1 MYRRRRRRLNKT
13 RFTMFILLLTL
24 IAAAVIYLFK
34 GGLPWN
40 RDGSTDN
47 ISPTPSGQV
56 YQPGSSSEQP
66 TPTPEPT
73 PWPTPEPMP
82 EESTDTAILK
92 VSWQT
97 PAVFD
102 GPNAFPESAS
112 VTPDGRI
119 KYWVFQNNKPVTGY
133 KPDYEISFGTPDQYA
148 ALEGITAFRGNHYR
162 DTASWGTRDVREKK
176 LEIVWTHDMGAI
188 TAHGSYWPGTGWTGQ
203 PLIVHWPETE
213 RNLMNIKPEM
223 KEKDLVEVIYP
234 AMDGNIYFL
243 DLETGKPTRDKIEVG
258 FPMKGTG
265 MVDPRG
271 YPILYTGMGINE
283 NNGKFT
289 EFKYNIFSLIDQ
301 KPMYSIFGRDPMAFR
316 EWGAFDASALVDGKT
331 DTFLEVAENG
341 LIYKVKLNTRY
352 DREAGT
358 IDISPQLTKFRY
370 EDTKNP
376 EQGIENSPAF
386 YKNYM
391 YFCDNGG
398 TFMCLDINTLKPVWI
413 YDVGDDTDTTT
424 VIEETPEGVFLYT
437 ANEIDKRS
445 QNNSSPTAPCNI
457 RKFNALTG
465 ELIWQKDYECYYQF
479 YINGGSLGTPIM
491 GKNDIS
497 DLIIFP
503 ICFTGSTMDGKLVAL
518 DKKTGEEVWARNLAA
533 YSWSSPVAFKA
544 NDGKTYAVFCDYN
557 GDLHLFDPRTGK
569 DLDVISLGRN
579 IESSPAVY
587 NDMIVVGSYTP
598 KIYGV
603 RIK

>member
-1 MYRRRRRRLNKT
+1 
-13 RFTMFILLLTL
+13 
-24 IAAAVIYLFK
+24 
-34 GGLPWN
+34 
-40 RDGSTDN
+40 
-47 ISPTPSGQV
+47 
-56 YQPGSSSEQP
+56 
-66 TPTPEPT
+66 
-73 PWPTPEPMP
+73 
-82 EESTDTAILK
+82 
-92 VSWQT
+92 
-97 PAVFD
+97 
-102 GPNAFPESAS
+102 
-112 VTPDGRI
+112 
-119 KYWVFQNNKPVTGY
+119 
-133 KPDYEISFGTPDQYA
+133 
-148 ALEGITAFRGNHYR
+148 
-162 DTASWGTRDVREKK
+162 
-176 LEIVWTHDMGAI
+176 
-188 TAHGSYWPGTGWTGQ
+188 
-203 PLIVHWPETE
+203 
-213 RNLMNIKPEM
+213 
-223 KEKDLVEVIYP
+223 
-234 AMDGNIYFL
+234 
-243 DLETGKPTRDKIEVG
+243 
-258 FPMKGTG
+258 
-265 MVDPRG
+265 
-271 YPILYTGMGINE
+271 
-283 NNGKFT
+283 
-289 EFKYNIFSLIDQ
+289 
-301 KPMYSIFGRDPMAFR
+301 
-316 EWGAFDASALVDGKT
+316 
-331 DTFLEVAENG
+331 
-341 LIYKVKLNTRY
+341 
-352 DREAGT
+352 
-358 IDISPQLTKFRY
+358 
-370 EDTKNP
+370 
-376 EQGIENSPAF
+376 
-386 YKNYM
+386 M

-533 YSWSSPVAFKA
+533 YSWSSPVAFQA